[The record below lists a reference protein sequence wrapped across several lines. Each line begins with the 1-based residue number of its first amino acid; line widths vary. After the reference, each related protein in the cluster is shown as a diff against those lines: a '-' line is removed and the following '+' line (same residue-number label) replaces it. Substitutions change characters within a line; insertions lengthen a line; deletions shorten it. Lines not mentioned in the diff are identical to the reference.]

1 MIHIYA
7 ILIGLGVTA
16 LLVAILLW
24 LDKKYDLWIMNDTMH
39 TIVGNIFQII
49 RSQNRNAFASNIL
62 GAGFNANSYA
72 RHTNM
77 LVGIL
82 GAFSGNK

>member
-24 LDKKYDLWIMNDTMH
+24 LDKKNDL
-39 TIVGNIFQII
+39 
-49 RSQNRNAFASNIL
+49 
-62 GAGFNANSYA
+62 
-72 RHTNM
+72 
-77 LVGIL
+77 
-82 GAFSGNK
+82 

>member
-1 MIHIYA
+1 
-7 ILIGLGVTA
+7 
-16 LLVAILLW
+16 
-24 LDKKYDLWIMNDTMH
+24 MNDTMH

-62 GAGFNANSYA
+62 GAGFDANSYA

-77 LVGIL
+77 LVRIL